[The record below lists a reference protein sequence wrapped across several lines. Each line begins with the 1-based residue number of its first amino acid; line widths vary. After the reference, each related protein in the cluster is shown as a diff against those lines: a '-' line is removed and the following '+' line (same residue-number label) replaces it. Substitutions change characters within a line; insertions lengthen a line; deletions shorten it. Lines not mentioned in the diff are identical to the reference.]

1 MFTNHEESAMKVTL
15 EFNLP
20 EEQEEFD
27 RTQQAGK
34 MHAAFW
40 DIGNDLFRPARKHGY
55 SESHIQGLIERLDL
69 TIERLKAHDE
79 LSEDWPKDA
88 YGPLN
93 ATDLI
98 RMLEEKYHAILRENG
113 VDL

>member
-1 MFTNHEESAMKVTL
+1 MPKVTL

-20 EEQEEFD
+20 EEQEELAI
-27 RTQQAGK
+27 TQNASR

-55 SESHIQGLIERLDL
+55 PDARIQSLIEKLDI

-79 LSEDWPKDA
+79 LSEDWPKDE
-88 YGPLN
+88 YGPMN

-98 RMLEEKYHAILRENG
+98 RLLEQKYHDILQENK
-113 VDL
+113 VEL